1 MHRSSTQINIL
12 IWHQGWPWVQHDRL
26 CPQHVQLPLTTGAI
40 WRSFKAMMYKDNSKN
55 CQEMNLSITITSK
68 IISSN
73 KLKLNDQELNL
84 SFVANLTDAAIHKLL
99 SAPRDSRPGAL
110 WSFVYL
116 LLISFCICCWDL
128 LWICSYLFVCVFW
141 VRLWSSIRVDY
152 LCFVVCFFLFG
163 GIRNFWIKHVYDFI
177 HQHLKANRTLL

>member
-1 MHRSSTQINIL
+1 
-12 IWHQGWPWVQHDRL
+12 
-26 CPQHVQLPLTTGAI
+26 
-40 WRSFKAMMYKDNSKN
+40 MMYKDNSKN

-110 WSFVYL
+110 
-116 LLISFCICCWDL
+116 
-128 LWICSYLFVCVFW
+128 
-141 VRLWSSIRVDY
+141 
-152 LCFVVCFFLFG
+152 
-163 GIRNFWIKHVYDFI
+163 
-177 HQHLKANRTLL
+177 

>member
-1 MHRSSTQINIL
+1 MASRLALSSTWLSLPSTPAIAPYYRCHLEIL
-12 IWHQGWPWVQHDRL
+12 I
-26 CPQHVQLPLTTGAI
+26 
-40 WRSFKAMMYKDNSKN
+40 MYKDNSRN

-116 LLISFCICCWDL
+116 LLRSFCICCWDLLWICCWDL

-152 LCFVVCFFLFG
+152 L
-163 GIRNFWIKHVYDFI
+163 D
-177 HQHLKANRTLL
+177 